1 MRGGGGN
8 AQSCEARFLRFASVG
23 AERVPLARS
32 TPPPDPHLFGH
43 ADLGQRRFRL
53 FFDEFMVLNR
63 EFMRDWLGRL
73 LNTVWEI

>member
-1 MRGGGGN
+1 M
-8 AQSCEARFLRFASVG
+8 LRVAKPAF
-23 AERVPLARS
+23 
-32 TPPPDPHLFGH
+32 PPPDPHLFGH

-63 EFMRDWLGRL
+63 EFVRDWLGGL